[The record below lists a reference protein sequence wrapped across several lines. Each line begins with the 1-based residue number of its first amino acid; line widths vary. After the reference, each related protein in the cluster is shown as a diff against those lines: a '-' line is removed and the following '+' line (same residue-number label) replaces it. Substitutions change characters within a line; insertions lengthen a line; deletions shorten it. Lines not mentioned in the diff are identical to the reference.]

1 MVFFQ
6 TVDIA
11 ICSEDIRD
19 QSRKLSKIA
28 PNFGTFF
35 SLSQILGAW
44 PSENCTRV
52 ITPDLRHVDWKKF
65 HEYTVTRPEVIVAH
79 TLNFRPNFK
88 FSRLKFFGGPRSQL
102 GVR

>member
-1 MVFFQ
+1 MVVVGNGFFQ
-6 TVDIA
+6 TVDMT
-11 ICSEDIRD
+11 ICSEDILD

-28 PNFGTFF
+28 PNFGHFF
-35 SLSQILGAW
+35 SLSQILGAG

-65 HEYTVTRPEVIVAH
+65 HEATPTRSGVTVAH

-88 FSRLKFFGGPRSQL
+88 F
-102 GVR
+102 